1 MFRKMLFSI
10 LFIASITYS
19 QNITL
24 KGNVTDS
31 EFDLP
36 IHGAIVFINNNY
48 YYTNS
53 NGNFW
58 IPNLSEKEYSIK
70 VYHLGYKSIDKNIVI
85 DSSTP
90 QLMQFDLIPTI
101 IEMDEVIV
109 SSQKTG
115 KVLRQSPY
123 SENLVTQAEL
133 QVKPFQSLSDALDR
147 EAGLAI
153 IRDGMWG
160 TEISIRGMNRQNIV
174 ALVDGNRM
182 ETATDLAARF
192 SLVDLSDIERIE
204 VIKGAASSIY
214 GSGATGG
221 VVNIVSKSPYFNED
235 FYTSGNVSTG
245 YNSVNNSS
253 LFSGAV
259 FSGSSIWSAKLS
271 GSFRKADDYKSGLGT
286 TVKNSRFKDYSF
298 SGAFNFIPTENH
310 LLKLDYQLF
319 KAEDVGIPGAEP
331 LFPANADLRY
341 PIEKREMIAASYEI
355 QNISDVITKLTAKFS
370 HQFIVRDVENIP
382 HIVQNVPASGTN
394 PARRVSVLKIL
405 PGADHNN
412 NSAQVF
418 AELSLAPTNKL
429 VVGIDYWK
437 RDYEGLRTKE
447 QMIEVLN
454 PAGAVVKTIYK
465 TIAESPLPN
474 SSFQS
479 IGIFAQDEAQV
490 IEDVLKLSIGARLD
504 RIDVKGDKTLNP
516 LYDITDG
523 VRNDHPAGQSVIWN
537 DTNFDDISY
546 SGNVGAIYSL
556 TKNLDFTLSL
566 GYSFRSP
573 SLEERFQYID
583 QGSVVRLGNPSL
595 DPEKSKSID
604 FGIRY
609 YGNNYKLISSIFYNN
624 LTDLVVE
631 VPGTFEGRAARI
643 KQNVG
648 EARLYGFDL
657 SYQNN
662 FYGDNV
668 FFSSLSFVKGD
679 DITNDT
685 SLPEIAPLNGTLGVT
700 ISIVKNLQAEVSST
714 LFAVQNDP
722 APGEKATK
730 GYALFNASLVT
741 KPILY
746 GGMNF
751 RISAGVENLFDK
763 AYVNHLSTNRGLSSI
778 DPGRNIYLKLYA
790 GF

>member
-1 MFRKMLFSI
+1 MFKYTLFAL

-31 EFDLP
+31 ELNLP

-48 YYTNS
+48 YYTNT

-58 IPNLSEKEYSIK
+58 IPNLTEKEYSIK
-70 VYHLGYKSIDKNIVI
+70 VFHLGYKSIDQDIVI
-85 DSSTP
+85 DSATP

-109 SSQKTG
+109 NSQKTG
-115 KVLRQSPY
+115 KILRQSPY
-123 SENLVTQAEL
+123 SENLITQGDL

-221 VVNIVSKSPYFNED
+221 VVNIVSKSPYFNEN
-235 FYTSGNVSTG
+235 FYASGNVSTG
-245 YNSVNNSS
+245 YNSVNNST

-271 GSFRKADDYKSGLGT
+271 GSFRKADDYKSALG

-298 SGAFNFIPTENH
+298 SGAFNLIPTENH
-310 LLKLDYQLF
+310 LLKIDYQLF
-319 KAEDVGIPGAEP
+319 KAEDVGIPGAAP
-331 LFPANADLRY
+331 LFPAGADLRY
-341 PIEKREMIAASYEI
+341 PVEKREMIAVSYEI
-355 QNISDVITKLTAKFS
+355 QNISELITKLTAKFS

-382 HIVQNVPASGTN
+382 HIVQNVPASGSN

-418 AELSLAPTNKL
+418 AELSLAPANKL

-447 QMIEVLN
+447 QKIEVLS
-454 PAGAVVKTIYK
+454 PAGNVVKTIFK

-479 IGIFAQDEAQV
+479 IGIFAQDDAEV
-490 IEDVLKLSIGARLD
+490 IKDKLKLSLGARLD
-504 RIDVKGDKTLNP
+504 QIDVKGERTLNP

-523 VRNDHPAGQSVIWN
+523 VRNDNPAGQSVIWN

-546 SGNVGAIYSL
+546 SGNIGAIYSL
-556 TKNLDFTLSL
+556 TKNLDFTMSL

-583 QGSVVRLGNPSL
+583 QGNIVRLGNPSL
-595 DPEKSKSID
+595 APEKSKSID
-604 FGIRY
+604 LGIRY
-609 YGNNYKLISSIFYNN
+609 YGSNYKLITSIFYNN

-631 VPGTFEGRAARI
+631 VPGFFETRAARI

-648 EARLYGFDL
+648 KARLYGFDL

-668 FFSSLSFVKGD
+668 FFSSISFVKGD

-685 SLPEIAPLNGTLGVT
+685 NLPEIAPLNGTLGLT
-700 ISIVKNLQAEVSST
+700 ISIVKNLQAEVSTT

-722 APGEKATK
+722 APLESATK
-730 GYALFNASLVT
+730 GYALFNASLIT

-746 GGMNF
+746 GAINF
-751 RISAGVENLFDK
+751 RISAGIENLFDK
-763 AYVNHLSTNRGLSSI
+763 AYVNHLTTNRGMASI